1 MNWKRVF
8 EIVRKE
14 FRQTLR
20 EPRMRALLLGP
31 PLAQLLIFGY
41 AVNLDVDQVKVAWID
56 QDRTPASR
64 ELRAAFV
71 GSRRFQMVAAPASQ
85 RDGVRLLDKG
95 EVQAVVAVPPNFARD
110 LNRGVTASVQALV
123 DGSNSNT
130 AAIVS
135 SYAGQV
141 IARFAAA
148 QLGAG
153 QRRKLV
159 GPTVASGGPIGLA
172 VPTIDVRTRVW
183 FNPDLLSRD
192 YFVPGVVVNIITLV
206 TIMLTAMAVV
216 REKEI
221 GTLEQL
227 MVSPIRPFELM
238 VGKTLPFAVAGL
250 FQVALVTTAALLV
263 FSIPLRGSVL
273 LLLLASVLFLM
284 TTLGIGLFVSTIS
297 QTQQQALLGSFFF
310 FMPAFMLS
318 GFAFPVRNM
327 PLPVQWLSYLD
338 PVRYFIQIVR
348 GIFLKGSGLAALW
361 PDLLALLV
369 YGSLILTAS
378 ALRFHKRLD

>member
-71 GSRRFQMVAAPASQ
+71 GSRRFQVVAAPASQ

-110 LNRGVTASVQALV
+110 LNRGVAASVQALV

-148 QLGAG
+148 QLGAE
-153 QRRKLV
+153 QRHKLV

-172 VPTIDVRTRVW
+172 VPAIDVRTRVW

-206 TIMLTAMAVV
+206 TIMLTAMAIV

-273 LLLLASVLFLM
+273 LLLVASVLFLM